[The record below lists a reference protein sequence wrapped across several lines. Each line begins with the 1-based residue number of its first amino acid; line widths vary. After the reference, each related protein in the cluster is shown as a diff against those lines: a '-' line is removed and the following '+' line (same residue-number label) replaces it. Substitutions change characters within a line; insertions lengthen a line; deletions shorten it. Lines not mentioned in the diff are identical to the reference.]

1 MDAVHTRKDIQ
12 HHEMELTFPSAASAD
27 WFSGVPGAREVSV
40 NNGGRGLRLT
50 VQGDLSGVLQVAA
63 QHGAVNLSTRE
74 PSLEEIFLRYYAPEA
89 ATAAPVNR

>member
-1 MDAVHTRKDIQ
+1 V
-12 HHEMELTFPSAASAD
+12 
-27 WFSGVPGAREVSV
+27 SGVREVSV

-50 VQGDLSGVLQVAA
+50 AQGDLSGVLQVAA

-89 ATAAPVNR
+89 AAAATANR

>member
-1 MDAVHTRKDIQ
+1 
-12 HHEMELTFPSAASAD
+12 
-27 WFSGVPGAREVSV
+27 VSV

-50 VQGDLSGVLQVAA
+50 VQGDLSAVLRAAA

-89 ATAAPVNR
+89 AAVAPVNR